1 MPTLFTKIINGEI
14 PCHKIWEDDL
24 FFAFLDITPIQPGMT
39 LVVPKQEVAHPF
51 DMTNDAYAALLL
63 AAKQLV
69 PAIQKAAGSTRV
81 GLVIEG
87 LEVPHA
93 HVKLIPISKP
103 ADLAQTN
110 AKPASPDE
118 LAKMAERIRANLAG

>member
-1 MPTLFTKIINGEI
+1 MSTIFTKIIRGEI
-14 PCHKIWEDDL
+14 PCHKIWEDDR

-39 LVVPKQEVAHPF
+39 LVIPKEEIPHPF
-51 DMTNDAYAALLL
+51 DMTDDAYAALLL
-63 AAKQLV
+63 AAKRLV
-69 PAIQKAAGSTRV
+69 PAIQRATGSERV

-103 ADLAQTN
+103 ADLAQSHARRAT
-110 AKPASPDE
+110 DE
-118 LAKMAERIRANLAG
+118 ELRAMAERIKAHLS